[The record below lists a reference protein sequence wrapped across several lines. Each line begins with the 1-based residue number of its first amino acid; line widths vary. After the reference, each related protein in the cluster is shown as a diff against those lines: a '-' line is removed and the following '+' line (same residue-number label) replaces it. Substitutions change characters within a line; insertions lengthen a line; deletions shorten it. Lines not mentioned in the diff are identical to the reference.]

1 MPTIIRVAHRR
12 DPYVVIDRRA
22 LEDTRLSW
30 AARGLLGYLLAK
42 PDDWTLRIGD
52 LRKRGDLGRD
62 ALYKHL
68 KLLQQVGYVQ
78 RRLTRNSQGHVTG
91 VEYLVFEVPEA
102 LFPEKPES
110 ATPDTAQPYPA
121 KPTVLSNH
129 HTKEPSDQ
137 VTTTTTTRTER
148 VKREEPSGG
157 GGHQLSFPKSL
168 SQQELV
174 AAKRKLDSLPDVLA
188 QQLIDELAGHLQ
200 AKTIRGSPLAYLRG
214 LVNRARAGEFT
225 PEVGVAVAEAR
236 ERRHRT
242 NSALKRVSALEPK
255 LRSAHQNDPLVQR
268 AERIRARAL
277 ATSRKTRTG
286 HSDADG

>member
-62 ALYKHL
+62 ALYRQL
-68 KLLQQVGYVQ
+68 KLLERVGYVK
-78 RRLTRNSQGHVTG
+78 RTLTRDPKGHVTG

-110 ATPDTAQPYPA
+110 ATPDTAEPFPV

-129 HTKEPSDQ
+129 
-137 VTTTTTTRTER
+137 
-148 VKREEPSGG
+148 
-157 GGHQLSFPKSL
+157 
-168 SQQELV
+168 
-174 AAKRKLDSLPDVLA
+174 
-188 QQLIDELAGHLQ
+188 
-200 AKTIRGSPLAYLRG
+200 
-214 LVNRARAGEFT
+214 
-225 PEVGVAVAEAR
+225 
-236 ERRHRT
+236 
-242 NSALKRVSALEPK
+242 
-255 LRSAHQNDPLVQR
+255 
-268 AERIRARAL
+268 
-277 ATSRKTRTG
+277 
-286 HSDADG
+286 